1 MQKPSIFG
9 YLGQK
14 GPFWTVFGQNGQNGE
29 NFQKSAFFAPTS
41 PNCKVSEK
49 SHERFP
55 RKRVTYV
62 VRTNGRTNGQ
72 TRLLRSQRP
81 VGRETKNR
89 TIMLNQSEEKWEKP
103 HF

>member
-1 MQKPSIFG
+1 MVIF
-9 YLGQK
+9 GQK
-14 GPFWTVFGQNGQNGE
+14 GQFWTVFGQNGQNG
-29 NFQKSAFFAPTS
+29 NFFQKSFWNIFFAPTS

-62 VRTNGRTNGQ
+62 RTDERTNGQ

-81 VGRETKNR
+81 VGRETKKQARVDRSPDN
-89 TIMLNQSEEKWEKP
+89 LCLKL
-103 HF
+103 